1 MKPKKQSPGRK
12 ICLIVA
18 LVWTVGAV
26 LWGVQIWS
34 ALKTDASSWGHY
46 ILLLLLFAACALRWF
61 WKWLH
66 TET

>member
-26 LWGVQIWS
+26 LWG
-34 ALKTDASSWGHY
+34 
-46 ILLLLLFAACALRWF
+46 CADLERS
-61 WKWLH
+61 
-66 TET
+66 EN

>member
-12 ICLIVA
+12 ICLIAA

-34 ALKTDASSWGHY
+34 ALKTDASS
-46 ILLLLLFAACALRWF
+46 
-61 WKWLH
+61 
-66 TET
+66 